1 MKDYIIF
8 LSVFLIFLSN
18 SVFSQSEKIISK
30 SKVNWIELKNTTQI
44 DNNGKKII
52 IDLYTDWC
60 GWCKVM
66 DRNTFTNPKVISLI
80 NDNFLPIKF
89 NAEYQNTVSFNNNS
103 FKYIKSGRKG
113 INELAYHLT
122 RGNLSYPMTI
132 FLDENYKIIT
142 LLPGYHKP
150 KFYKSV
156 LTYIGDDYWKEMSW
170 SDFTKVNY

>member
-1 MKDYIIF
+1 MKLFKKKKKFIWLVLFF
-8 LSVFLIFLSN
+8 LLLN
-18 SVFSQSEKIISK
+18 AAPVFSQSEKIVSK

-103 FKYIKSGRKG
+103 FNINIFYICFCL
-113 INELAYHLT
+113 IC
-122 RGNLSYPMTI
+122 
-132 FLDENYKIIT
+132 FII
-142 LLPGYHKP
+142 
-150 KFYKSV
+150 
-156 LTYIGDDYWKEMSW
+156 I
-170 SDFTKVNY
+170 